1 MAQRL
6 TRVATHVAHRLW
18 RATAQLLRRGF
29 VFGGLLAVA
38 STLGAPVQ
46 AAAPVAASRAL
57 GLDIRVLPG
66 GWGDVAVERIERVLY
81 AVADELVTTLP
92 PKLAAPIV
100 VSHTRGNPVA
110 LYQRGAAGE
119 YQVRLHASGTAWPLY
134 VYEFAHELCHVMSNH
149 DEHAEVK
156 RHNQWFEETLCETA
170 SLYALQAV
178 ARTWTLTATDATQVA
193 LAPRLRRFYDNLL
206 AERTRD
212 LPAGATLPRWVDDNV
227 DRLRADP
234 YLREKNDLVAKQL
247 LPFFQHDPRRW
258 RALAHLNLH
267 VGDAHAA
274 FADYLAHWNDYAPA
288 EYHPFIAD
296 VRLLLTPV
304 VEATTLVAEAATAS
318 VPPPSTAS
326 AAVSG
331 HASAGPLRAQ
341 SNPNLKAAAVV
352 EAPATAFPP
361 LPWRGAHG
369 LRGDQRA
376 QYCPRPKNA
385 ALPCSE

>member
-6 TRVATHVAHRLW
+6 TRVATHVADRLW
-18 RATAQLLRRGF
+18 RAMAQLLRRGF
-29 VFGGLLAVA
+29 IFGGLAVA
-38 STLGAPVQ
+38 STICAPVH

-57 GLDIRVLPG
+57 GLDIRVVPG
-66 GWGDVAVERIERVLY
+66 GWGDVAVERIENVLY

-149 DEHAEVK
+149 DEHADVK

-178 ARTWTLTATDATQVA
+178 AKTWTLTATDETEVA

-212 LPAGATLPRWVDDNV
+212 LPAGATLPRWVGDNV

-258 RALAHLNLH
+258 RALAHLNL
-267 VGDAHAA
+267 DAADATAA

-288 EYHPFIAD
+288 EYQPFITD

-304 VEATTLVAEAATAS
+304 VDSSMLVAKAVTATAPLSTALAAT
-318 VPPPSTAS
+318 
-326 AAVSG
+326 VSG

-341 SNPNLKAAAVV
+341 
-352 EAPATAFPP
+352 PATVPP
-361 LPWRGAHG
+361 P
-369 LRGDQRA
+369 
-376 QYCPRPKNA
+376 P
-385 ALPCSE
+385 